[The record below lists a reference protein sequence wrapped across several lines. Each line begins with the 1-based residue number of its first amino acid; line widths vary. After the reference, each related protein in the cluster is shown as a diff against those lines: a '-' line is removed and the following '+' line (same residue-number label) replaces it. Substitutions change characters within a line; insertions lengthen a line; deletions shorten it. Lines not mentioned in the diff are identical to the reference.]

1 MVKEKKGTSSKEVV
15 KKVVEEVGPTLKVRV
30 HEVKERDGGV
40 AIRTPSVAEREK
52 IAANTKFTDV
62 GLEVSVN
69 DKLGSKVV
77 EQRIHAEI
85 SNDEFMQELYEM
97 NFLEVL
103 SAEAFKKSVR

>member
-1 MVKEKKGTSSKEVV
+1 M
-15 KKVVEEVGPTLKVRV
+15 
-30 HEVKERDGGV
+30 
-40 AIRTPSVAEREK
+40 
-52 IAANTKFTDV
+52 